1 MRNARAQAP
10 VASNCRPATGE
21 GVAGAQ
27 PRKTG
32 KHASRSSE
40 GNGNRGV
47 AWVYS
52 PWRAEPVS
60 VPLGMVADASRPRS
74 CRESSIRSVRQNLP
88 PNTPA
93 LRHQV
98 SSHRGVLERA
108 ERQNRSL
115 KLVPHA
121 MTDSGHHRPHQTPA
135 LASAKRFKSAG
146 SPVAGQQ
153 VSTRAHLAIARAP
166 YVPERERRVKR
177 GEGEPVAACVAVDAL
192 PSSIGAIGGSQ
203 ATRPRWLR
211 WMMVELHRRLRLSR
225 GAQET

>member
-1 MRNARAQAP
+1 MPSPGKPESARVAPLKEMIIGDLPGCTVLGGRNQFRCPWGWWWMRPGN
-10 VASNCRPATGE
+10 
-21 GVAGAQ
+21 GA
-27 PRKTG
+27 
-32 KHASRSSE
+32 AAERSS
-40 GNGNRGV
+40 G
-47 AWVYS
+47 
-52 PWRAEPVS
+52 
-60 VPLGMVADASRPRS
+60 
-74 CRESSIRSVRQNLP
+74 SVRQNLP

-93 LRHQV
+93 LRHLV
-98 SSHRGVLERA
+98 SFHRGVLERA

-153 VSTRAHLAIARAP
+153 VSTRAHLAIARTS

-177 GEGEPVAACVAVDAL
+177 SETAPASDCVAVDAL